1 MTGTGVF
8 VLRDAATLVAM
19 QAASF
24 ASEDDFQ
31 RLLAEFPELL
41 IGDQIDAEVP
51 RRFILVS
58 REQPV
63 ASEEGGSN
71 RWSLD
76 HLFLDQ
82 EGIPTL
88 VEVKRGT
95 DTRIRREVVGQML
108 DYAAN
113 AIVYWPIEDLRARFE
128 ARCEWENRD
137 PESVLAGFVGDDTG
151 GEQFWARVRTNLQA
165 GRIRMLFVADRIP
178 TELRR
183 VVEFL
188 NGQMQP
194 AEVLAIEL
202 RQYEGQGLRTLVP
215 VLIGQTQEAAQK
227 KRSGSAAAREARQW
241 DEASVLAGIGERSGP
256 EIMQAARRIAD
267 WARENADRVQ
277 FNTNPMWGTLAAVFD
292 RGGKPFYPFQIG
304 TDGTIGI
311 YFQYMIGRPV
321 FDAIEKRRE
330 LLERL
335 NQIPGFTLSDSV
347 LTKRPLV
354 KLEVFLQPGATETF
368 LAVMDWFVAQLPKR
382 GARSREDGAQ
392 PAAHD

>member
-19 QAASF
+19 QPASF

-31 RLLAEFPELL
+31 RLLADFPALL

-51 RRFILVS
+51 RRFLLVS

-82 EGIPTL
+82 DGIPTL

-95 DTRIRREVVGQML
+95 DTRIRREVVGQMM

-113 AIVYWPIEDLRARFE
+113 AIVYWPMEDLRARFE
-128 ARCEWENRD
+128 ARCERDGRD
-137 PESVLAGFVGDDTG
+137 PGSVLAAFVTDEAAA
-151 GEQFWARVRTNLQA
+151 EQFWARVRTNLQA

-183 VVEFL
+183 IVEFL

-202 RQYEGQGLRTLVP
+202 RQYEGQGLRALVP
-215 VLIGQTQEAAQK
+215 VLIGQTQEARQK
-227 KRSGSAAAREARQW
+227 KSSGSGAIKEAKPW
-241 DEASVLAGIGERSGP
+241 DKASVLAGIGERCGP
-256 EIMQAARRIAD
+256 QILVAARRLAD
-267 WARENADRVQ
+267 WADANADRVQ
-277 FNTNPMWGTLAAVFD
+277 FNTHPSWGTLSAVYE

-321 FDAIEKRRE
+321 FDAVEKRRE

-335 NQIPGFTLSDSV
+335 NQIPGFDLPESA

-354 KLEVFLQPGATETF
+354 KLEVFGQPGSF
-368 LAVMDWFVAQLPKR
+368 WQR
-382 GARSREDGAQ
+382 
-392 PAAHD
+392 